1 MEKQSNDNY
10 WPSFPAC
17 FNLNCRV
24 QIYTAMCSARWRT
37 RKKKRVLSNQ
47 IPYLI
52 VLLTQSVINSLLCIP
67 LINKKALPIKN
78 NTVFSYYLKFLFYTY
93 WNSSWDLF
101 SPFTEI
107 ELIYFLSLMYTK
119 WWSNTFIYC
128 EMITTIRS
136 VITPIISHIYLCV
149 CVCGENV

>member
-1 MEKQSNDNY
+1 MENKFKNTCDIKSTETGNRYGETVEKQSNNNY

-17 FNLNCRV
+17 FNLNCGV

-37 RKKKRVLSNQ
+37 RKKKKRVLSNQ

-52 VLLTQSVINSLLCIP
+52 VLLTQSVINSSLCIP

-78 NTVFSYYLKFLFYTY
+78 NTVFSYYLKFLVYTY

-107 ELIYFLSLMYTK
+107 ELIYFFKFNVYK
-119 WWSNTFIYC
+119 V
-128 EMITTIRS
+128 MI
-136 VITPIISHIYLCV
+136 
-149 CVCGENV
+149 